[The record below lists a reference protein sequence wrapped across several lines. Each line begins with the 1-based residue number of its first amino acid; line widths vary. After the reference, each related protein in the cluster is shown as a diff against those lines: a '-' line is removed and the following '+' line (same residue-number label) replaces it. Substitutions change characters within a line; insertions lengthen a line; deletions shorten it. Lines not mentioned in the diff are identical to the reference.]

1 MENDALLIKLLSFNL
16 YINSHLM
23 KKITLFLWSL
33 IITLLLPSNISA
45 APAKILKVNLTGNIA
60 VSLKL
65 TPDMRVLQD
74 NDGSLII
81 YMDNMG
87 ISLPASEINN
97 FSFSDDPIF
106 SVGIDYLP
114 NYSISEDLT
123 LSGKI
128 SVEMSYSGRILRLW
142 TNNYSSFNA
151 DVYSLSG
158 RKVDSFSGNPIE
170 IDTSSFIPDTYILST
185 GNKSFKFTVR

>member
-1 MENDALLIKLLSFNL
+1 
-16 YINSHLM
+16 M
-23 KKITLFLWSL
+23 KKFTLFLWSL

-106 SVGIDYLP
+106 SVGIDDLP

-142 TNNYSSFNA
+142 TNNYSSSFNA